1 MSALLGPEIGHFYF
15 ISPRLADIC
24 PDAGLMDLSKGDMRD
39 RPCLCVAITSKLNI
53 FWMVP
58 LSSAGLRKGFPDTEH
73 ISRYRGVC
81 EMPLPEF
88 LRKPGHLW
96 ASRPAQSYNK
106 GE

>member
-1 MSALLGPEIGHFYF
+1 MSALVVPETGHFYF

-58 LSSAGLRKGFPDTEH
+58 LSSKVEKYMKIYINKLKKGASA
-73 ISRYRGVC
+73 ILSYSGMC
-81 EMPLPEF
+81 
-88 LRKPGHLW
+88 W
-96 ASRPAQSYNK
+96 AAKRLS
-106 GE
+106 